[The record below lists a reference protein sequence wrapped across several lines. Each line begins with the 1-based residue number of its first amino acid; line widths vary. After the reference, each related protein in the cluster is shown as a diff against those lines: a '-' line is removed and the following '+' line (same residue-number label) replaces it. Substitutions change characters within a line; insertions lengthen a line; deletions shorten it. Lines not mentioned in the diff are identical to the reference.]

1 MSKVKVQ
8 CKGSGQAALAGLNTK
23 RAQCGHCSTLQDVR
37 GDGKFRRHDRL
48 TTTAKLRKGL

>member
-8 CKGSGQAALAGLNTK
+8 CKGSGQPALAGLNAK
-23 RAQCGHCSTLQDVR
+23 RAQCNSCATTQDVR
-37 GDGKFRRHDRL
+37 SDGKFRRHDRL